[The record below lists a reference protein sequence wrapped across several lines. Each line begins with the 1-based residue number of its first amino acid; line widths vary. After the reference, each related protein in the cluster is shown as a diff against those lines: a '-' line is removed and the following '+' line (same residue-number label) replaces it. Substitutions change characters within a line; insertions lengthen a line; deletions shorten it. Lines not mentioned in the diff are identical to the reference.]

1 MTNPISNDEKLTI
14 AFYNL
19 ENLFDTVDDKHTN
32 DNDFLPTSRKR
43 WTQKRYDRKLYKL
56 GTAISK
62 IGHLQTDKLPVIVGL
77 AEVEN
82 RQVIEDLLSTKD
94 LEGTNYGIVHY
105 DSSDERGIDVG
116 LIYNEDYFTVESS
129 ETLSVY
135 LEDEHGSRDYT
146 RDILLVSGTLF
157 GEKIHVIVNHW
168 SSRRDGKDETN
179 HKRMAAAREVIEA
192 IGQLRVEEENP
203 KIIVMGD
210 FNDNPNNESIKY
222 LVENGSL
229 YNPMDTVWSYDK
241 GSQSHDFKWNLF
253 DQILVS
259 SNFLNADVNQLRFDD
274 ADVFNEK
281 FLTQYK
287 GKYKGQPFRTFV
299 GKKYKG
305 GYSDHFPVYIIV
317 KS

>member
-1 MTNPISNDEKLTI
+1 MANPIHNDEKLTV

-19 ENLFDTVDDKHTN
+19 ENLFDTIDDKHTN

-82 RQVIEDLLSTKD
+82 RQVIEDLLATKD

-105 DSSDERGIDVG
+105 DSADERGIDVG
-116 LIYNEDYFTVESS
+116 LIYNEDYFSVESS
-129 ETLSVY
+129 ETFSVY
-135 LEDEHGSRDYT
+135 LEDDDGSRDYT
-146 RDILLVSGTLF
+146 RDILLVSGQLLN
-157 GEKIHVIVNHW
+157 EKVHVIVNHW
-168 SSRRDGKDETN
+168 SSRRDGKDETS
-179 HKRMAAAREVIEA
+179 HKRMAAAKEVVEA
-192 IGQLRVEEENP
+192 IVQLRNSEEDP

-210 FNDNPNNESIKY
+210 FNDNPDNESIKY
-222 LVENGSL
+222 LVTNGNL
-229 YNPMDTVWSYDK
+229 FNPMDTVWSYDK
-241 GSQSHDFKWNLF
+241 GSQNHDFKWNLF

-259 SNFLNADVNQLRFDD
+259 ANFLNADVEQLRFSE

-305 GYSDHFPVYIIV
+305 GYSDHFPVYIIL
-317 KS
+317 KT